1 MRPYCREACPSG
13 PKALRPNWLDFG
25 GGSFSRFNVT
35 PAEKIGAWAFCR
47 SFALTLLLTFL
58 MALPSIEAIAQ
69 QRMEKVLSSVVRLR
83 AEVPRDARTAASLGQ
98 VREGNAVVIDDH
110 GLVLTIGYLILE
122 AQSVS
127 LFAVDGEE
135 IAAKILAYDHESGF
149 GLLRASG
156 PLGGGYVALGDS
168 AALAEH
174 DRVLVIG
181 HGGISSTL
189 AAVIASRREFAGYW
203 EYLLD
208 NAIYTVPPHPNWGGA
223 ALVNPSGELV
233 GIGSLIVNDA
243 ADANGALPGNMFVPI
258 NLLKPIF
265 ADLLDSGRSS
275 APRKPWLGMF
285 TAETYGRVIV
295 TSVTPEGPSAQAGVV
310 PGDVLLEVNGEE
322 VPSMAKLFRTVWSQ
336 GNPGATISLKILRG
350 TKVVGVE
357 ITSGDR
363 YQYLRLEQR
372 SQ

>member
-1 MRPYCREACPSG
+1 MQFFSTKRDQPD
-13 PKALRPNWLDFG
+13 WLFRKL
-25 GGSFSRFNVT
+25 SR
-35 PAEKIGAWAFCR
+35 
-47 SFALTLLLTFL
+47 ALTVVVVLTGLGAFQ
-58 MALPSIEAIAQ
+58 AQEAFAQ
-69 QRMEKVLSSVVRLR
+69 QQLEKVLSSVVRLR
-83 AEVPRDARTAASLGQ
+83 AEVPSDARTAAALGQ
-98 VREGNAVVIDDH
+98 VREGNGVVIDDN

-127 LFAVDGEE
+127 LFALDGEE
-135 IAAKILAYDHESGF
+135 ISAKILAYDHETGF

-156 PLGGGYVALGDS
+156 SLGGGYVALGDS
-168 AALAEH
+168 SALNEH

-189 AAVIASRREFAGYW
+189 GAVIASRREFAGYW

-243 ADANGALPGNMFVPI
+243 AEENGALPGNMFVPI

-265 ADLLDSGRSS
+265 AELLDSGRSS

-285 TAETYGRVIV
+285 TAESFGRVIV
-295 TSVTPEGPSAQAGVV
+295 TNVTPDGPSARAGIA
-310 PGDVLLEVNGEE
+310 PGDVLLEVGGAE
-322 VPSMAKLFRTVWSQ
+322 VPSMAQLFRAVWSQ
-336 GNPGATISLKILRG
+336 GQPGAAIPLKVLRG
-350 TKVVGVE
+350 TKVVDVT

-363 YQYLRLEQR
+363 YQYLRLKPR

>member
-1 MRPYCREACPSG
+1 MQLC
-13 PKALRPNWLDFG
+13 F
-25 GGSFSRFNVT
+25 
-35 PAEKIGAWAFCR
+35 AERLNR
-47 SFALTLLLTFL
+47 SFFRLLTVILVLLGLF
-58 MALPSIEAIAQ
+58 AFQAQEAFAQ
-69 QRMEKVLSSVVRLR
+69 QRLEKVLSSVVRLR
-83 AEVPRDARTAASLGQ
+83 AEVPGDARTASALGQ
-98 VREGNAVVIDDH
+98 VREGNGVVIDDN

-127 LFAVDGEE
+127 LFAADGEE
-135 IAAKILAYDHESGF
+135 IAAKILAYDHETGF

-156 PLGGGYVALGDS
+156 SLGGGYVALGDS
-168 AALAEH
+168 STLNEQ

-181 HGGISSTL
+181 HGGVSSTL
-189 AAVIASRREFAGYW
+189 GAVVASRREFAGYW

-208 NAIYTVPPHPNWGGA
+208 DAIYTVPPHPNWGGA

-243 ADANGALPGNMFVPI
+243 VEDNAALPGNMFVPI

-285 TAETYGRVIV
+285 TAESFGRVIV
-295 TSVTPEGPSAQAGVV
+295 TSVTPGGPAATAGIA
-310 PGDVLLEVNGEE
+310 PGDVLLEVDGRE
-322 VPSMAKLFRTVWSQ
+322 VPSMAQLFRAVWSQ
-336 GNPGATISLKILRG
+336 GQPGAAIPLKILRG
-350 TKVVGVE
+350 SKLVDVT

-363 YQYLRLEQR
+363 YQYLRLKPR

>member
-1 MRPYCREACPSG
+1 MQCSAEGYQPDWLVHRLSRVLTVVLVLTGFLALQVQEA
-13 PKALRPNWLDFG
+13 F
-25 GGSFSRFNVT
+25 
-35 PAEKIGAWAFCR
+35 
-47 SFALTLLLTFL
+47 
-58 MALPSIEAIAQ
+58 AQ
-69 QRMEKVLSSVVRLR
+69 QRLDNVLSSVVRLR
-83 AEVPRDARTAASLGQ
+83 AEVPSDARTAAALGQ
-98 VREGNAVVIDDH
+98 VREGNGVVIDDN

-122 AQSVS
+122 AQQVS
-127 LFAVDGEE
+127 LFAADGEE
-135 IAAKILAYDHESGF
+135 IAAKILAYDHATGF

-156 PLGGGYVALGDS
+156 SLGGGYVALGDS
-168 AALAEH
+168 SDLNEH

-189 AAVIASRREFAGYW
+189 GAVVASRREFAGYW

-208 NAIYTVPPHPNWGGA
+208 EAIYTVPPHPNWGGA

-243 ADANGALPGNMFVPI
+243 AEEDAALPGNMFVPI

-285 TAETYGRVIV
+285 TAESFGRVIV
-295 TSVTPEGPSAQAGVV
+295 TSVTPGGPSAEAGIA
-310 PGDVLLEVNGEE
+310 PGDVLLEVDGSE
-322 VPSMAKLFRTVWSQ
+322 VPSMAQLFRAVWSQ
-336 GNPGATISLKILRG
+336 GQPGAAIPLRILRG
-350 TKVVGVE
+350 TKVVDVT

-363 YQYLRLEQR
+363 YQYLRLKPR